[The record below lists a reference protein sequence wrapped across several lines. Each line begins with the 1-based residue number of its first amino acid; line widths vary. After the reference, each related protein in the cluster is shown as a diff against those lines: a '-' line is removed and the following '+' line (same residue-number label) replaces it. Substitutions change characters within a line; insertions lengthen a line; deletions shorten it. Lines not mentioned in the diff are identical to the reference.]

1 MPIFEQYARGQQ
13 LGMQQGQ
20 NALARAQFADKLRRQ
35 RDVQNILSKAYT
47 APQAAVP
54 ALPETEAMGP
64 VMPGNVL
71 APYPAQAAQAAVP
84 ASFDR
89 AQAANMLMGRGYL
102 REGAALMPE
111 GGEGFTLKPGEIRYG
126 AGGQVI
132 AKGGEAAQKPQWKT
146 EEVAIDGGMKQKFLY
161 NAADPTQRMAFG
173 KPYKSGQKG
182 PDLAGGLR
190 KEFTNQTKDFVKV
203 RDAYRRIEA
212 SATDPS
218 PAGDLALIF
227 NYMKVL
233 DPGSTVR
240 EGEFATAQN
249 AAGVPTR
256 VINTYNRV
264 MSGERLAPEQRNDF
278 VGRAQGL
285 YQAQEGGLAQLEDQ
299 YTRLAQSAGV
309 DPQDVIVDY
318 RVKSPEKPPEGDI
331 ATPQTDEEY
340 NALPSGALFID
351 PDDGKQY
358 RKP

>member
-54 ALPETEAMGP
+54 ALPEAEAMGP
-64 VMPGNVL
+64 VMPGNAL

-126 AGGQVI
+126 AGGDIV
-132 AKGGEAAQKPQWKT
+132 ARGAEPKEKANWKT
-146 EEVAIDGGMKQKFLY
+146 EEITLDGGMKQKILY
-161 NAADPTQRMAFG
+161 NAADPTKRISLG
-173 KPYKSGQKG
+173 EPYKSGKG
-182 PDLAGGLR
+182 PSLASGLR

-240 EGEFATAQN
+240 EGEFAQVG
-249 AAGVPTR
+249 AAGDLPTQ
-256 VINTYNRV
+256 VQ
-264 MSGERLAPEQRNDF
+264 RLYDQWAIGSKLTPEQRTDVLN
-278 VGRAQGL
+278 RSNML
-285 YQAQEGGLAQLEDQ
+285 YQSQEGGLAQLEDQ

-318 RVKSPEKPPEGDI
+318 RVKTPGEGLSTEDQQ
-331 ATPQTDEEY
+331 ALDWA
-340 NALPSGALFID
+340 NANPGD
-351 PDDGKQY
+351 PRAAQILQRLG
-358 RKP
+358 R